1 MKDALFQRAGKFY
14 RRVDGK
20 RLILGY
26 QREKFVRETWIT
38 SSVPGEIDDK
48 GFRFQVHLGPHGEW
62 RTALDVLAAIDG
74 TEGTKTR
81 PKYQDVH
88 DTPTPNVGM
97 SLKRWISTAP
107 QLHASW
113 ADLEKTYERSL
124 VDLAALRFF
133 SRYTPGEAL
142 PAAGLPWFMAL
153 FGRDSI
159 ITSFQA
165 LPFVPD
171 LTSTTLRVLAMR
183 QGTRRDDFRDEEPGK
198 SSMKRAGVR

>member
-1 MKDALFQRAGKFY
+1 
-14 RRVDGK
+14 
-20 RLILGY
+20 
-26 QREKFVRETWIT
+26 
-38 SSVPGEIDDK
+38 
-48 GFRFQVHLGPHGEW
+48 
-62 RTALDVLAAIDG
+62 
-74 TEGTKTR
+74 
-81 PKYQDVH
+81 
-88 DTPTPNVGM
+88 
-97 SLKRWISTAP
+97 
-107 QLHASW
+107 
-113 ADLEKTYERSL
+113 L
-124 VDLAALRFF
+124 VDRAALRFF